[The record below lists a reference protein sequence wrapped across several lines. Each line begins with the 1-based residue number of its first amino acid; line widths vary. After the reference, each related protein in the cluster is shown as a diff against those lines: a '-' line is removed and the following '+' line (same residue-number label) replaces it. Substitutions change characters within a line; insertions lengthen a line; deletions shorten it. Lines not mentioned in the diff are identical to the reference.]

1 MKTPKTAFL
10 EAFSKH
16 VFYFKNSFFHFQD
29 FFLMKIE
36 QLHKAVKEM
45 NVNTFDEG
53 GREVNGQKKKWE
65 RIYTNTEGQNDREI
79 I

>member
-1 MKTPKTAFL
+1 
-10 EAFSKH
+10 
-16 VFYFKNSFFHFQD
+16 
-29 FFLMKIE
+29 MKIE

-53 GREVNGQKKKWE
+53 GREVNGQKKNWE